1 MKRKSAWLAVV
12 VVGALLAGCSGRTA
26 SLSPSGTGEALLGAW
41 VAPNGYDMV
50 GEVTIDN
57 ATVDAHTA
65 YGIGFGWFF
74 AKAIED
80 DQQTPFALQP
90 FYQSEGLMNVG
101 IGDFEDVE
109 NSWVV
114 SGEYCL
120 KQLDDKLTL
129 HAGVFGG
136 LDVGVTAGADYQ
148 ILDDLNVSAD
158 WQTQGSLSGVGIGV
172 TYIAKVADQRIT
184 AEMGLD
190 LDTST
195 SAGGEALSV
204 GLDYYLNRELS
215 LGVTFG
221 DLTGGVTYEA
231 RAKYFTGPVAV
242 SAGYTAQPGAGNDVI
257 SGAVE
262 YRF

>member
-1 MKRKSAWLAVV
+1 MKRTSTWLAVL
-12 VVGALLAGCSGRTA
+12 VVGAFLVGCSGPAA
-26 SLSPSGTGEALLGAW
+26 SLSPGGTGGALLGAW
-41 VAPNGYDMV
+41 AAPNGYDMV

-57 ATVDAHTA
+57 GTVDAHMA
-65 YGIGFGWFF
+65 CGIGFGWFF

-80 DQQTPFALQP
+80 DQRTPFDLQP
-90 FYQSEGLMNVG
+90 FYQSEGLMNVS

-114 SGEYCL
+114 NGEYCL
-120 KQLDDKLTL
+120 KQLDDKLSV

-136 LDVGVTAGADYQ
+136 LDIGVTAGADYQ
-148 ILDDLNVSAD
+148 VLDDLNISAD
-158 WQTQGSLSGVGIGV
+158 WTTQGSLSGVGIGV
-172 TYIAKVADQRIT
+172 TYVATVADQRL
-184 AEMGLD
+184 AAQMGLD

-204 GLDYYLNRELS
+204 GMDYYLNRELS

-231 RAKYFTGPVAV
+231 RAKYFTGPMAV
-242 SAGYTAQPGAGNDVI
+242 SAGYTVLPGADVV